1 MQQPCPGTTRF
12 PTPLAILVVLAAV
25 AVACNA
31 PSASTPTDRALA
43 SSGMSE
49 WEQTVAAARRE
60 GKIVIIGPQG
70 DEVREV
76 LTKGFSEKYPEIEV
90 ELASMAGN
98 QAAPKIL
105 TEQAAGVYV
114 TDLVIQG
121 PTTVLHSLRPAG
133 AVVPVRPYLTGPDV
147 GPTSA
152 WRGGDYV
159 FADEAAQHSLMFS
172 LYVREAF
179 MYNADQVSPA
189 EFTSWRDL
197 LNPKWRGRIVLRD
210 PRISGGGQ
218 AFAMLWYQTEG
229 LGPEFIRQLLL
240 LTQDLVIS
248 NDDTQ
253 INNWI
258 ARGQYAIS
266 IGAGNA
272 RFREFQ
278 QLGLPMRALEGAHIK
293 EASPMTPGV
302 GNLGVL
308 ANAPHPNAVKVYLN
322 HLLSRDAQLA
332 WTQVTGYPSVRQDI
346 PTDHLLSFYVPKQG
360 VKYFETYS
368 DRLEPATEELNTFL
382 RSVLPR

>member
-1 MQQPCPGTTRF
+1 V
-12 PTPLAILVVLAAV
+12 VVLA
-25 AVACNA
+25 VACSA
-31 PSASTPTDRALA
+31 PSGRPLADQASAAPGAT
-43 SSGMSE
+43 E
-49 WEQTVAAARRE
+49 WEQTVAAAKRE
-60 GKIVIIGPQG
+60 GKIAIIAPQG
-70 DEVREV
+70 DEVREI
-76 LTKGFSEKYPEIEV
+76 LGKGFTEKYPEIDV

-121 PTTVLHSLRPAG
+121 PTTVLSSLRPAG
-133 AVVPVRPYLTGPDV
+133 AVVPLRPFLVGPDV
-147 GPTSA
+147 GPPSA
-152 WRGGDYV
+152 WRGGDFV

-197 LNPKWRGRIVLRD
+197 LNPKWRGKIVLRD

-218 AFAMLWYQTEG
+218 AFALLWYQTES
-229 LGPEFIRQLLL
+229 LGPEFIRQLFA
-240 LTQDLVIS
+240 QDIVVS

-278 QLGLPMRALEGAHIK
+278 QLGLPMRALEGAQLT

-302 GNLGVL
+302 ANLAV
-308 ANAPHPNAVKVYLN
+308 ATNAPHPNAAKVYLN
-322 HLLSRDAQLA
+322 HLLSREAQLA
-332 WTQVTGYPSVRQDI
+332 WSQVTGFPSVRQDV
-346 PTDHLLSFYVPKQG
+346 PTDHLLPFYMPKPG
-360 VKYFETYS
+360 VKYFENFS
-368 DRLEPATEELNTFL
+368 DRQESATEELNAFL
-382 RSVLPR
+382 RTVMPR